1 MIAVS
6 YNIYNIENL
15 KLSMK
20 YIKKFI
26 IFSQLV
32 KIYYKIKIHEVAAI
46 MLKAFVT
53 FIDTDISFLLRHF
66 HSWSKEKSKTQ
77 IILPTYQL

>member
-20 YIKKFI
+20 YIKKLI

-32 KIYYKIKIHEVAAI
+32 KIYYKIKINEVAAI

-53 FIDTDISFLLRHF
+53 FIDTDIIFLLRYF
-66 HSWSKEKSKTQ
+66 HSWSKEKSKRQ

>member
-46 MLKAFVT
+46 MLKAFFT
-53 FIDTDISFLLRHF
+53 FIDTDIIFLLRHF
-66 HSWSKEKSKTQ
+66 HLWSKEKSKTQ